1 VKSFSIRRLR
11 NIILLCLVLAL
22 GAYTAVMFSL
32 SRQLSE
38 RFGPQVRADLEW
50 RAMRGA
56 QELARSADIGLAVSD
71 RDMVVASFGVYTRS
85 DDVRSIVAVDADG
98 VVVAQHGVA
107 PDQVTALFEGPSG
120 ALRGGEDYL
129 VSWAPAEIEGQ
140 KVGKVAIAVSA
151 HRLHQADALLARSS
165 TTVLVGGLA
174 ALVLGALVVV
184 FFTRAVETRDAQLSD
199 YTANLEKKVEER
211 TRELDE
217 RNRGM
222 RMVLDNVAQG
232 FITTGI
238 DGVMAAERS
247 AVVDRWFGVAPPGLT
262 LSELLREQSPHY
274 ATWFELGLEQLRDG
288 LLPTELVLEQMPLR
302 FTAGER
308 TFEVNHTPIGA
319 SEQVERLLVIISDV
333 TERLAHERAERE
345 QRELVALFQRISIDR
360 GGVEEFLLE
369 AGNLVASLREA
380 TDPVVQSRLV
390 HTLKGNCAIYGL
402 TSYAELAHR
411 VESEMVESGAGLTA
425 EQRHSLVELWRE
437 AMGRVAALLG
447 GARSELV
454 EIERGELDAAIARAG
469 AGGGRDLAAVL
480 SSWTREPVARRFE
493 RLARQADALCRRL
506 GRPPLDV
513 KIHSDGVR
521 LDSAGWSSF
530 WAAMVHVIR
539 NAVDHGIEDPDTRVA
554 AGKSEAGALELYAR
568 SNDGQL
574 VIGVRDDGR
583 GIDWERVRTRA
594 RQLEIPY
601 ASESDLVE
609 ALFADGLTTR
619 DQAGDLSGRGVGLSA
634 LRQIVHELG
643 GAIAVTSRTGG
654 GTLFEL
660 TFEERRATATAGVWA
675 RRARSS
681 LVPAFI

>member
-1 VKSFSIRRLR
+1 VKNFSTRRLR
-11 NIILLCLVLAL
+11 NLILLCLVLGL
-22 GAYTAVMFSL
+22 GAYTMVMFSL
-32 SRQLSE
+32 SRQLSQ
-38 RFGPQVRADLEW
+38 RFGPEVRADLEW
-50 RAMRGA
+50 RAMRGV
-56 QELARSADIGLAVSD
+56 QEVARTADLGLAVSD
-71 RDMVVASFGVYTRS
+71 RDIVLASFGVYTRS
-85 DDVRSIVAVDADG
+85 DDVRSIVAVDKDG
-98 VVVAQHGVA
+98 AVVAQHGVA
-107 PDQVTALFEGPSG
+107 PEQIAALFEGPPG
-120 ALRGGEDYL
+120 ALREGEDYM

-140 KVGKVAIAVSA
+140 VVGKVAMAVSA
-151 HRLHQADALLARSS
+151 HRLRQADALLTRSS
-165 TTVLVGGLA
+165 TIVLVGGLT

-199 YTANLEKKVEER
+199 YTANLERKVEER

-232 FITTGI
+232 LITTGL

-247 AVVDRWFGVAPPGLT
+247 AVVDRWFGAAAPGAT
-262 LSELLREQSPHY
+262 LSDLLREKSPYY
-274 ATWFELGLEQLRDG
+274 AAWFELGLEQLRDG
-288 LLPTELVLEQMPLR
+288 LLPAEVVLDQMPRR
-302 FTAGER
+302 FTVGERNFDVTYTAIGAGE
-308 TFEVNHTPIGA
+308 N
-319 SEQVERLLVIISDV
+319 VERLLVIVSDI

-380 TDPVVQSRLV
+380 TDPVLQARLV

-402 TSYAELAHR
+402 ASYAELAHR
-411 VESEMVESGAGLTA
+411 VEDEMIQSGAGLSA
-425 EQRHSLVELWRE
+425 EQRHALVELWRE

-447 GARSELV
+447 GPRGELV
-454 EIERGELDAAIARAG
+454 ELGRGELDAAIARAR
-469 AGGGRDLAAVL
+469 AGGGRDLAELL

-506 GRPPLDV
+506 GLPPLDV
-513 KIHSDGVR
+513 KIDADGVR

-530 WAAMVHVIR
+530 WAAMIHVVR
-539 NAVDHGIEDPDTRVA
+539 NAVDHGIEHPETRAA
-554 AGKSEAGALELYAR
+554 AGKSETGTLELYAR
-568 SNDGQL
+568 RNDGQL
-574 VIGVRDDGR
+574 IIGVRDDGR
-583 GIDWERVRTRA
+583 GIDWEQVRSRA
-594 RQLEIPY
+594 RQLGVPH
-601 ASESDLVE
+601 ATQSDLVD

-619 DQAGDLSGRGVGLSA
+619 DQAGELSGRGVGLSA

-643 GAIAVTSRTGG
+643 GGIAVTSRTGG
-654 GTLFEL
+654 GTIFEL
-660 TFEERRATATAGVWA
+660 TFEEQRAAATAQVWA

>member
-1 VKSFSIRRLR
+1 VTSFSIRKLR
-11 NIILLCLVLAL
+11 NVILLCLVLGL
-22 GAYTAVMFSL
+22 GAYTALMFSL
-32 SRQLSE
+32 SRQLSD
-38 RFGPQVRADLEW
+38 RFGPQVRSDLEW

-56 QELARSADIGLAVSD
+56 QELARTAELGLAVSD
-71 RDMVVASFGVYTRS
+71 RDMVLASFGVYTRS
-85 DDVRSIVAVDADG
+85 DDVRSIVAVDKDG
-98 VVVAQHGVA
+98 ALVAQHGVA
-107 PDQVTALFEGPSG
+107 PEQVPALFEAPSG
-120 ALRGGEDYL
+120 TLREGADYL

-140 KVGKVAIAVSA
+140 MVGRVAMVVSA
-151 HRLHQADALLARSS
+151 HRLRQADALLARSS
-165 TTVLVGGLA
+165 MTVLVGGIA

-184 FFTRAVETRDAQLSD
+184 FFTRAVESRDAQLSD

-232 FITTGI
+232 LITTGL

-247 AVVDRWFGVAPPGLT
+247 AVVDRWFGAAAPGAT
-262 LSELLREQSPHY
+262 LSDLLREKSPHY
-274 ATWFELGLEQLRDG
+274 ATWFEMGMDQLRDG
-288 LLPTELVLEQMPLR
+288 SLPAEVALDQMPRR
-302 FTAGER
+302 FTVGER
-308 TFEVNHTPIGA
+308 TFEVTYTPIGA
-319 SEQVERLLVIISDV
+319 GENVERLLLIVSDI

-380 TDPVVQSRLV
+380 TDPVVQARLV

-402 TSYAELAHR
+402 ASYAELAHR
-411 VESEMVESGAGLTA
+411 VESEMIESGAGISA
-425 EQRHSLVELWRE
+425 EQRYALVELWRE

-454 EIERGELDAAIARAG
+454 EVERGELDAAMAWAR
-469 AGGGRDLAAVL
+469 AGGGRDLAELL
-480 SSWTREPVARRFE
+480 SSWSREPVARRLE

-506 GRPPLDV
+506 GRPSLDV
-513 KIHSDGVR
+513 RIDADGVR
-521 LDSAGWSSF
+521 LDSSGWSSF
-530 WAAMVHVIR
+530 WAAMVHVVR
-539 NAVDHGIEDPDTRVA
+539 NAVDHGIEDPETRVA
-554 AGKSEAGALELYAR
+554 AGKSESGTLDLYAR
-568 SNDGQL
+568 RKDGQL
-574 VIGVRDDGR
+574 IMGVRDDGR
-583 GIDWERVRTRA
+583 GIDWERVRSRA
-594 RQLEIPY
+594 RQLGVPH
-601 ASESDLVE
+601 ATQSDLVD

-619 DQAGDLSGRGVGLSA
+619 DEAGELSGRGVGLSA

-643 GAIAVTSRTGG
+643 GAIAVSSRTGG
-654 GTLFEL
+654 GTIFEL
-660 TFEERRATATAGVWA
+660 TFEERRAAATAQVWA